1 MRIASWLE
9 TLYIRECLYT
19 TKTVQEEKFLL
30 VVWSESLVNIKDV
43 GTVDIPDEEKEKKK
57 WGFAFKCLFI
67 FSAGNYRY
75 FNLTGILGSGR
86 DRVSFLISSF

>member
-43 GTVDIPDEEKEKKK
+43 GTVDIPDEEKEKKNEDLPLSV
-57 WGFAFKCLFI
+57 CL
-67 FSAGNYRY
+67 Y
-75 FNLTGILGSGR
+75 FQQETIVTLT
-86 DRVSFLISSF
+86 